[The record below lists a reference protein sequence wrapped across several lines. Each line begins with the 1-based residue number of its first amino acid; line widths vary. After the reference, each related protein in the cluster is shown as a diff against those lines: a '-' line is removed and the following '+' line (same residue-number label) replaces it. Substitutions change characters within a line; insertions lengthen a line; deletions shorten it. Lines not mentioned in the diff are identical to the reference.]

1 MMQTRSSAKRVTR
14 HSTRAARAPKRSL
27 DPQEDTLVQK
37 RRRTAGKRPRAIT
50 SETETS
56 QPTSGSSAPFNEESE
71 LAELKKTLKQT
82 QEDLSALQQDQRQLD
97 DITRGLQHDRDEAQP
112 RDTLR
117 FLEEHFTCALCLEI
131 IAHPV
136 TVPHP
141 NCGHTFC
148 AICMVKHFFSRFH
161 RTCGGWHEHVECPMC
176 RSIIIYTPNQLPR
189 SLLTFP
195 FARNR
200 MADAAVV
207 AMVDQLTMQIEAMGT
222 PNPCE
227 NVDQAKGGIKID
239 CASPLVV
246 WRMGGSSRMEWL
258 ERRERGRQE
267 VDYLSRNWST
277 ITPPEFIKTKDRLGV

>member
-1 MMQTRSSAKRVTR
+1 MQTRASVKRAIRHGSRATR
-14 HSTRAARAPKRSL
+14 GSKRPL
-27 DPQEDTLVQK
+27 DSQEDTPEPK
-37 RRRTAGKRPRAIT
+37 RRRTAHKVSVSVTPEAEIP
-50 SETETS
+50 
-56 QPTSGSSAPFNEESE
+56 QLPSGPSAPLNDDSE
-71 LAELKKTLKQT
+71 LVALRKTLQQV
-82 QEDLSALQQDQRQLD
+82 QEDLSALQKDQRQLD
-97 DITRGLQHDRDEAQP
+97 DITRGIQHDLDEAQP

-131 IAHPV
+131 TAHPV

-148 AICMVKHFFSRFH
+148 GICMIKHFFSRFH

-195 FARNR
+195 FAKNR

-207 AMVDQLTMQIEAMGT
+207 AMVDQLTDQIE
-222 PNPCE
+222 
-227 NVDQAKGGIKID
+227 DGGIRHSCGNVEQPKGNFKID
-239 CASPLVV
+239 CESPLST
-246 WRMGGSSRMEWL
+246 WRKGGSSRMEWL
-258 ERRERGRQE
+258 ERRERGKQE

-277 ITPPEFIKTKDRLGV
+277 ITSHDFVKMKDRLGV